1 MVAEE
6 SCQLKGEENRRGRIL
21 SLDRATLA
29 DEVDNM
35 TQRDLFKLIAQV
47 ATQHGESKTCHACQ
61 AKGNDGGLPRLM

>member
-1 MVAEE
+1 MVTEK
-6 SCQLKGEENRRGRIL
+6 SCQLKGEGNRSGSVS
-21 SLDRATLA
+21 SLDKATLA